1 MFDKILNTCITVNII
16 MEFKN
21 PVIRINELPGFLKN
35 LLNKQPTIPTTHRI
49 RADGGFLSVPVGTLS
64 PTAVV
69 YTRPMVLTNLSP
81 AVGDETFV
89 IAPQADD
96 QELAAVVAVCRKYLM
111 KYEIILTEFYFQ
123 SLKNAESRIEDL
135 ERQIENM
142 TLRNRPLITQDN
154 IFSFLE
160 ESEGPML
167 EQEGCEGPML
177 EEEGCDKRIGRPR
190 VYTPEERRRIKNR
203 SSLKSSKKKRILVAL
218 QRKGI
223 RKGQAEQ
230 WFRNPGE
237 MPDKFSQQKRQIIE
251 MNNM

>member
-1 MFDKILNTCITVNII
+1 M
-16 MEFKN
+16 
-21 PVIRINELPGFLKN
+21 PGFLKN

-49 RADGGFLSVPVGTLS
+49 RADGGFLAVPVGTLS

-111 KYEIILTEFYFQ
+111 KYEIILTEIYFQ
-123 SLKNAESRIEDL
+123 SLKKAES
-135 ERQIENM
+135 
-142 TLRNRPLITQDN
+142 

-190 VYTPEERRRIKNR
+190 VYTPEERRRIC
-203 SSLKSSKKKRILVAL
+203 
-218 QRKGI
+218 
-223 RKGQAEQ
+223 
-230 WFRNPGE
+230 
-237 MPDKFSQQKRQIIE
+237 QIIE

>member
-1 MFDKILNTCITVNII
+1 
-16 MEFKN
+16 
-21 PVIRINELPGFLKN
+21 
-35 LLNKQPTIPTTHRI
+35 
-49 RADGGFLSVPVGTLS
+49 
-64 PTAVV
+64 
-69 YTRPMVLTNLSP
+69 
-81 AVGDETFV
+81 
-89 IAPQADD
+89 
-96 QELAAVVAVCRKYLM
+96 M
-111 KYEIILTEFYFQ
+111 KYEIILTEIYFQ
-123 SLKNAESRIEDL
+123 SLKKAENRIEDL

-142 TLRNRPLITQDN
+142 TLRNRPKITQDN

-160 ESEGPML
+160 ESEGIML
-167 EQEGCEGPML
+167 EEEELEGPML
-177 EEEGCDKRIGRPR
+177 EEEELEGIMQEEEGLEGIMQEEEGLEGIMLEEEESEKRIGRPR

-223 RKGQAEQ
+223 RKGQAEK